1 VLSWKEKVNEWKK
14 KRKKKNN
21 KSPLRSHVNI
31 RGELRGDAEKLIG
44 RFKYSFLFVTF
55 TF

>member
-31 RGELRGDAEKLIG
+31 RGVERGCREVNWEI
-44 RFKYSFLFVTF
+44 
-55 TF
+55 